1 MWCLP
6 IALKNHIYNPGSHG
20 SRSCL
25 PPSRYH
31 VPCCPWIRM
40 LPEVLPFLQF
50 LKHWR
55 SAQLQLA
62 VLEFITWIL
71 LHHPDPCSPSVMN
84 AVHFFLPHHSPIGL
98 STFIAPIKI
107 RNLIS
112 IIFLWFNIIFYQGF
126 MKVTDGYWAH
136 YCAPVT
142 NKVFGRYACW
152 ITESMNIEM
161 NEKLCD
167 PFFCYTFLQ
176 VYHYFFLLKW
186 VNHFLSLFLC
196 GFSISLSNELFIN
209 FHSIF

>member
-1 MWCLP
+1 MREHPPCSFLIHSASRIILFKSYIDYLLEALWCLP

-31 VPCCPWIRM
+31 VPCSPWIRM

-50 LKHWR
+50 LKHWS

-98 STFIAPIKI
+98 STFTAPIKI

-112 IIFLWFNIIFYQGF
+112 MYLF
-126 MKVTDGYWAH
+126 MV
-136 YCAPVT
+136 
-142 NKVFGRYACW
+142 
-152 ITESMNIEM
+152 
-161 NEKLCD
+161 
-167 PFFCYTFLQ
+167 
-176 VYHYFFLLKW
+176 
-186 VNHFLSLFLC
+186 
-196 GFSISLSNELFIN
+196 
-209 FHSIF
+209 